1 MPRLNPAKHF
11 ESLLATIH
19 TRVFHLNYFRLHLLY
34 FVSVIL
40 LSSVIVYG
48 SGVNGNSND
57 EEASFYLTYVDALF
71 LCTSAMTS
79 TGLNTVNLGA
89 ITTFQQAVLFIL
101 IFIGNVV
108 TISVVTVAIRR
119 HYYRVYMKDFL
130 NHSKAGRQIVDDIDR
145 QPNGQTSSSHVE
157 EGRTTGS
164 YRQEESDGTRRSTEM
179 RERKPAPSQNQ
190 LGQTSSYRPYET
202 GHGGFPYPWEISSI
216 RNLRS
221 RYRTSGSATPGKS
234 HHYLSFQPSV
244 DHKGRFHSLNEAE
257 REELGGV
264 EYRALSLLLWL
275 LPAYIIFW
283 LALPMVILIP
293 YSYVQSVQTILQGSQ
308 PGNLSSGWWATSV
321 VISAFGNCGLDILN
335 ENMIP
340 FQAFYL
346 VLIVTGTAIL
356 AGNTFF
362 PIFLRIVIWAMSK
375 VVSRKSRLH
384 HTLMFLLHH
393 PRRCFFMLFPA
404 TNTWWLAA
412 IQASMHI
419 GLWIFW
425 IILQINLATVWSIPA
440 GPRTISGLFQ
450 ALGVRTGGFYII
462 SLADIAPALQVLYV
476 GTMHISGLPVILSL
490 RSTNTYEER
499 SIGVKDNVG
508 KSKSNDDGSENTYIS
523 THLKNQLA
531 SDALWL
537 FLAVFLICIIERDG
551 IGLPA
556 PGFSIWSVI
565 FDTVSAFGTVGL
577 STGVPYDNY
586 SFCGAW
592 FAASKVV
599 LMAVMLRGR
608 HRGLPMAIDRAV
620 LLPGQELMERMDRD
634 YNGNGDEGDA
644 RRGRAER
651 KVREEEGGG
660 QAEGWEKGQDPEQD
674 EGGRM
679 RQEGAEEDAAQTA

>member
-1 MPRLNPAKHF
+1 
-11 ESLLATIH
+11 
-19 TRVFHLNYFRLHLLY
+19 
-34 FVSVIL
+34 
-40 LSSVIVYG
+40 
-48 SGVNGNSND
+48 
-57 EEASFYLTYVDALF
+57 
-71 LCTSAMTS
+71 MTS
-79 TGLNTVNLGA
+79 TGLNTVNLSA
-89 ITTFQQAVLFIL
+89 LTTFQQSVLFVL

-108 TISVVTVAIRR
+108 TISIVTVAIRR

-130 NHSKAGRQIVDDIDR
+130 NHSNAGRQIVDDID
-145 QPNGQTSSSHVE
+145 QQTNGQTSSSHVE

-164 YRQEESDGTRRSTEM
+164 RRQDESNETRRSTEM
-179 RERKPAPSQNQ
+179 RERKPVPSQAQ
-190 LGQTSSYRPYET
+190 PRQTSSYRPHET
-202 GHGGFPYPWEISSI
+202 GHGGFPYPWEVSSI

-221 RYRTSGSATPGKS
+221 RFRTSGSTVSAQS

-244 DHKGRFHSLNEAE
+244 DHKGRFHSLSEAE

-275 LPAYIIFW
+275 LPAYSIFW

-321 VISAFGNCGLDILN
+321 VISAFGNCGLDVLN

-362 PIFLRIVIWAMSK
+362 PIFLRVVIWAMSK
-375 VVSRKSRLH
+375 MVSRKSRLH

-412 IQASMHI
+412 IQGSMHL
-419 GLWIFW
+419 GLWVFW

-450 ALGVRTGGFYII
+450 GLGVRTGGFYII
-462 SLADIAPALQVLYV
+462 SMADIAPALSVLYV
-476 GTMHISGLPVILSL
+476 GAMHISGLPVILSL

-508 KSKSNDDGSENTYIS
+508 KSKSGDDGSENSYIS

-537 FLAVFLICIIERDG
+537 FVAVFLICIIERDG

-556 PGFSIWSVI
+556 PGFSIWAVI

-592 FAASKVV
+592 FSLSKVI
-599 LMAVMLRGR
+599 LMAVMIRGR
-608 HRGLPMAIDRAV
+608 HRGLPMAIDRSV
-620 LLPGQELMERMDRD
+620 LLPGQELMERMDRE
-634 YNGNGDEGDA
+634 YNGDAGDA
-644 RRGRAER
+644 ERLREER
-651 KVREEEGGG
+651 KVRKDEAGS
-660 QAEGWEKGQDPEQD
+660 QAEDQEMGQDPEQD
-674 EGGRM
+674 EKRGRM
-679 RQEGAEEDAAQTA
+679 HQEGSEEDAAQTA